1 MNTHSRSTGIA
12 LLTALIVLA
21 ITSALAYALS
31 AETGLAIRRTAGGAA
46 QEQAREISAATEAVA
61 ASLLKEAL
69 EDPNST
75 LHGAQRWARP
85 YGPVEIIPGYLM
97 EARLDDLQG
106 RFNLNALV
114 SADGRPNDIARR
126 TLERLL
132 QNLELEP
139 QWAAMIIDWIDAD
152 DQPLDGG
159 AEVSR
164 YSALTPGYRPAN
176 RIITSTSELLAIE
189 GFDLDRYRRLEPH
202 ISALPRDAGLNVCTA
217 TGPLLDALSGEQQ
230 WSSAADGLQRNR
242 EAGCFPRLE
251 VLRNSLR
258 DPTEFDA
265 LRSALGLSE
274 RSRYF
279 GLFGYVS
286 SGRSGYTSYSLLR
299 HEGPGAGQI
308 RVLLRHTA
316 P

>member
-1 MNTHSRSTGIA
+1 MRRYVRSDGIA

-21 ITSALAYALS
+21 ITAALAYALT
-31 AETGLAIRRTAGGAA
+31 AETGLAIRRTAGSAS
-46 QEQAREISAATEAVA
+46 QEQAREISAATEALA
-61 ASLLKEAL
+61 ASLLRAAL
-69 EDPNST
+69 EDPNAS

-97 EARLDDLQG
+97 EARLVDLQG

-114 SADGRPNDIARR
+114 NPDGRPNELARR

-132 QNLELEP
+132 QNLDLEP
-139 QWAAMIIDWIDAD
+139 QWSPKIIDWLDAD

-159 AEVSR
+159 AETSH
-164 YSALTPGYRPAN
+164 YSALTPAYRPAN
-176 RIITSTSELLAIE
+176 RSITSTSELLAID
-189 GFDLDRYRRLEPH
+189 GFDLDRYRKLEPH
-202 ISALPRDAGLNVCTA
+202 VSALPRAAGLNLCNA
-217 TGPLLDALSGEQQ
+217 TGPLLDALSGERQ
-230 WSSAADGLQRNR
+230 WSDAEESLQRNR
-242 EAGCFPRLE
+242 QAGCFPRIE
-251 VLRNSLR
+251 VLRNSLG
-258 DPTEFDA
+258 DPTEFEA
-265 LRSALGLSE
+265 LRSALGIDE

-299 HEGPGAGQI
+299 HEGPGTGQI

>member
-1 MNTHSRSTGIA
+1 VNRRSRSQGIA

-21 ITSALAYALS
+21 ITAALAYALT
-31 AETGLAIRRTAGGAA
+31 ADTGLAIRRTAGSAS
-46 QEQAREISAATEAVA
+46 QEQAREISAATEALA
-61 ASLLKEAL
+61 ASLLREAL
-69 EDPNST
+69 EDPSAS

-97 EARLDDLQG
+97 EARLVDLQG
-106 RFNLNALV
+106 RFNVNALV
-114 SADGRPNDIARR
+114 NADGRPNELARR

-132 QNLELEP
+132 QNVALEP
-139 QWAAMIIDWIDAD
+139 QWAPKIIDWLDPD

-159 AEVSR
+159 AEASN
-164 YSALTPGYRPAN
+164 YSALTPGYRSAN

-189 GFDLDRYRRLEPH
+189 GFDLDRYRKLEPH
-202 ISALPRDAGLNVCTA
+202 ISALPRDAGVNLCNA
-217 TGPLLDALSGEQQ
+217 TGPLLDALTGERQ
-230 WSSAADGLQRNR
+230 WSGAEESLQRNR
-242 EAGCFPRLE
+242 QAGCFPRSE
-251 VLRNSLR
+251 VLRNSLA
-258 DPTEFDA
+258 DPAEFDA
-265 LRSALGLSE
+265 LRSALGIGE

-286 SGRSGYTSYSLLR
+286 SGRSGYTSFSLLR
-299 HEGPGAGQI
+299 HDEPGTGQI

>member
-1 MNTHSRSTGIA
+1 MRGRAPHKGIA

-31 AETGLAIRRTAGGAA
+31 ADTGLSIRRTAGSAA
-46 QEQAREISAATEAVA
+46 QEQAREISAATEALA
-61 ASLLKEAL
+61 ASLLREAV
-69 EDPNST
+69 EDTTASV
-75 LHGAQRWARP
+75 HGAQRWARP

-97 EARLDDLQG
+97 EARLIDLQG
-106 RFNLNALV
+106 RFNLNSLV
-114 SADGRPNDIARR
+114 NADGRPNELARR

-132 QNLELEP
+132 QNLQLEP
-139 QWAAMIIDWIDAD
+139 QWAPRIIDWIDAD

-159 AEVSR
+159 TEVSH
-164 YSALTPGYRPAN
+164 YSALAPGYRPAN
-176 RIITSTSELLAIE
+176 RIITSTTELLSLD

-202 ISALPRDAGLNVCTA
+202 IAALPRDAGLNLCNA
-217 TGPLLDALSGEQQ
+217 TGPLLDALTGEQQ
-230 WSSAADGLQRNR
+230 WSESAEALQRNR
-242 EAGCFPRLE
+242 ESGCFPRLE
-251 VLRNSLR
+251 VLRNSLA
-258 DPTEFDA
+258 DAGEFDA
-265 LRSALGLSE
+265 LRSALNIGE

-286 SGRSGYTSYSLLR
+286 SGRSGYTSFSLLR

>member
-1 MNTHSRSTGIA
+1 MTRSPREGIA

-31 AETGLAIRRTAGGAA
+31 ADTGLAIRRTAGSAS
-46 QEQAREISAATEAVA
+46 QEQAREIAAATEALA

-69 EDPNST
+69 EDPNAA

-106 RFNLNALV
+106 RLNLNGLV
-114 SADGRPNDIARR
+114 NADGRPNELARR
-126 TLERLL
+126 TFERLL
-132 QNLELEP
+132 QNVDLEP
-139 QWAAMIIDWIDAD
+139 QWAPKIIDWIDTD

-159 AEVSR
+159 AEASR
-164 YSALTPGYRPAN
+164 YSGLLPGYRPAN
-176 RIITSTSELLAIE
+176 RTITSTSELLALE
-189 GFDLDRYRRLEPH
+189 GFDLARYRRLEPH
-202 ISALPRDAGLNVCTA
+202 IAALPRDAGLNLCNA
-217 TGPLLDALSGEQQ
+217 TGPLLDALTGERQ
-230 WSSAADGLQRNR
+230 WSGAAESLQRNR

-251 VLRNSLR
+251 VLRNSLA

-265 LRSALGLSE
+265 LRSALGISE

-279 GLFGYVS
+279 ALLGYVS
-286 SGRSGYTSYSLLR
+286 SGRSGYTSHSLLR